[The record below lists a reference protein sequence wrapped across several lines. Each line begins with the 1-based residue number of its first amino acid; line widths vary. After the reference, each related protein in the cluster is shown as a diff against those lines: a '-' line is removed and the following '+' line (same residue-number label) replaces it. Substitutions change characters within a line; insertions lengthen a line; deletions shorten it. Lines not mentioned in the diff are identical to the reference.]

1 MFQVCKIMNEARLLE
16 GAEKVFAEWREEAEA
31 LENVIIAI
39 RSSELASLDISS
51 KEKVHY
57 PEICSNTL
65 PLIILEY
72 VNKRKKK
79 SKAITWG
86 SKIYCGRL

>member
-1 MFQVCKIMNEARLLE
+1 MNEARLLE
-16 GAEKVFAEWREEAEA
+16 GAEKVFVEWREEAEA

-39 RSSELASLDISS
+39 RSQELASSLWTFLPKRKSIIL
-51 KEKVHY
+51 
-57 PEICSNTL
+57 EICSNTL